1 MDHRFHLL
9 DLRMA
14 LNFCGRIVMEWNAA
28 KLVELSG
35 GYWAGCALQA
45 AVQLDVF
52 TALEKGGQT
61 EEELA
66 AALSCDRR
74 AFSMLV
80 TALTALGLARREG
93 GKITAPANVLS
104 LLSTNSPDYLG
115 FIIQHHA
122 HLIPGWARLAEA
134 VRDGKPTRDESS
146 SHTDSDAE
154 RQAFLLGMF
163 NVARLQA
170 EKVAQALNL
179 SACKKLIDI
188 GGGPGTY
195 AVYFCKKNPSLR
207 ATIFDLPTTEPF
219 ATKIVARYDLSERI
233 DFVSGNFLTD
243 TLPKGQDV
251 AWLSQVLH
259 GETMAD
265 AAKLL
270 KNAAACLS
278 PGGLLC
284 VQEFV
289 LDDDRGGPP
298 HAALFALNMLVGT
311 SGGQT
316 YTSQELTAMMREAG
330 AAETWALDVSLP
342 QSCRVLVGKM
352 G

>member
-1 MDHRFHLL
+1 
-9 DLRMA
+9 
-14 LNFCGRIVMEWNAA
+14 MEWNAA

-45 AVQLDVF
+45 AVRLDLF

-66 AALSCDRR
+66 AALACDRR
-74 AFSMLV
+74 ALSMLV
-80 TALTALGLARREG
+80 TALAALGLARREG

-104 LLSTNSPDYLG
+104 LLSKNSPDYLG

-122 HLIPGWARLAEA
+122 HLVPSWAKLAEA
-134 VRDGKPTRDESS
+134 VRAGKPMRDESS
-146 SHTDSDAE
+146 SHTDSAAE
-154 RQAFLLGMF
+154 REAFLFGMF
-163 NVARLQA
+163 NIARLQA
-170 EKVAQALNL
+170 ETVAEALDL
-179 SACKKLIDI
+179 SGRNKLIDI

-195 AVYFCKKNPSLR
+195 AVYFCQKNPKLQ

-233 DFVSGNFLTD
+233 NFVSGDFLAD

-259 GETMAD
+259 GETVAD
-265 AAKLL
+265 AAKLV
-270 KNAAACLS
+270 KNAAACLV

-311 SGGQT
+311 TGGQT
-316 YTSQELTAMMREAG
+316 YTAQELMAMMRQAG
-330 AAETWALDVSLP
+330 AVETWTLDVVLP
-342 QSCRVLVGKM
+342 QSCRVLVGRM

>member
-1 MDHRFHLL
+1 
-9 DLRMA
+9 MA
-14 LNFCGRIVMEWNAA
+14 WDAR

-45 AVQLDVF
+45 AVRLDIF
-52 TALEKGGQT
+52 TALEAGAKDEG
-61 EEELA
+61 ELA
-66 AALSCDRR
+66 SALACDRR
-74 AFSMLV
+74 SFAMLI
-80 TALTALGLARREG
+80 TALVALGLLERRAD
-93 GKITAPANVLS
+93 GKIAAPANVLA
-104 LLSTNSPDYLG
+104 LLSKNSPDYLG

-122 HLIPGWARLAEA
+122 HLIPGWAKLAEA

-146 SHTDSDAE
+146 SHTDSEVE
-154 RQAFLLGMF
+154 REAFLFGMF
-163 NVARLQA
+163 NIARLQA
-170 EKVAQALNL
+170 EKVAEALDL
-179 SACKKLIDI
+179 SGRDKLIDV

-195 AVYFCKKNPSLR
+195 AVYFCKKNPGLK

-219 ATKIVARYDLSERI
+219 AKKIVTRYGLSERI
-233 DFVSGNFLTD
+233 DFVGGDFLAD
-243 TLPKGQDV
+243 SLPKGQDV

-259 GETMAD
+259 GETVED
-265 AAKLL
+265 AAKLV
-270 KNAAACLS
+270 KNAAACLV

-311 SGGQT
+311 RGGQT
-316 YTSQELTAMMREAG
+316 YTFQELVAMMRAAG
-330 AAETWALDVSLP
+330 AVETWILDVALP
-342 QSCRVLVGKM
+342 QSCRVLVGRM

>member
-1 MDHRFHLL
+1 
-9 DLRMA
+9 
-14 LNFCGRIVMEWNAA
+14 MEWNAA

-45 AVQLDVF
+45 AVRLDVF
-52 TALEKGGQT
+52 TALEKGAQT
-61 EEELA
+61 EEALA
-66 AALSCDRR
+66 AALGCDRR

-80 TALTALGLARREG
+80 TALAALGLVRRQDA
-93 GKITAPANVLS
+93 KVAVPANIVS
-104 LLSTNSPDYLG
+104 LLSKNSPDYLG

-134 VRDGKPTRDESS
+134 VRDGKPARDESS
-146 SHTDSDAE
+146 SHTDSAAE
-154 RQAFLLGMF
+154 REAFLFGMF
-163 NVARLQA
+163 NIACLQA
-170 EKVAQALNL
+170 EKVAETLDL
-179 SACKKLIDI
+179 SGRKKLIDI

-195 AVYFCKKNPSLR
+195 AVYFCKKNPKLR
-207 ATIFDLPTTEPF
+207 ATIFDLPSTEPF
-219 ATKIVARYDLSERI
+219 ATKIVARYGLSERI
-233 DFVSGNFLTD
+233 DFVSGNFLVD
-243 TLPKGQDV
+243 TLQKGQDV

-259 GETMAD
+259 GETAAD
-265 AAKLL
+265 ALKLL
-270 KNAAACLS
+270 KNAAACLV

-311 SGGQT
+311 KGGQT
-316 YTSQELTAMMREAG
+316 YTTQELTAMMREAG
-330 AAETWALDVSLP
+330 TTETWTLEVSLP
-342 QSCRVLVGKM
+342 QSCRVLVGRM

>member
-1 MDHRFHLL
+1 
-9 DLRMA
+9 
-14 LNFCGRIVMEWNAA
+14 MEWNAA
-28 KLVELSG
+28 KLLELSG

-45 AVQLDVF
+45 AVRLDVF

-66 AALSCDRR
+66 AALACDRR
-74 AFSMLV
+74 AFSMFV
-80 TALTALGLARREG
+80 TALVALGLVRREG
-93 GKITAPANVLS
+93 GKITAPANVLA
-104 LLSTNSPDYLG
+104 LLSKNSPDYLG

-122 HLIPGWARLAEA
+122 HLIPGWSGLAEA
-134 VRDGKPTRDESS
+134 VRDGKPMRDESS
-146 SHTDSDAE
+146 AHTDSAAE
-154 RQAFLLGMF
+154 REAFLFGMF

-170 EKVAQALNL
+170 EKVAMALDL
-179 SACKKLIDI
+179 SGRRKLIDV

-195 AVYFCKKNPSLR
+195 AVYFCKRNPNLR

-219 ATKIVARYDLSERI
+219 AAKIVARYGLSERI
-233 DFVSGNFLTD
+233 DFVSGNFLAD
-243 TLPKGQDV
+243 TLPKGRDV

-259 GETMAD
+259 GETVAE

-270 KNAAACLS
+270 KNAAACLI

-289 LDDDRGGPP
+289 LDDDRGGPS

-311 SGGQT
+311 TGGQT
-316 YTSQELTAMMREAG
+316 YTSQELTSMMREAG
-330 AAETWALDVSLP
+330 AIETWALDVSLP
-342 QSCRVLVGKM
+342 QSCRVLVGRM